1 MTTIIEAVY
10 EHGVLKPLDTS
21 GLKEHQHYR
30 IILEELRVPDPP
42 ADPALA
48 AELARRTTI
57 LPDGRRIVR
66 LMGLFDR
73 GEIGPSYEEIES
85 ALDENRRDRVKE
97 WDELY
102 GSEQP

>member
-10 EHGVLKPLDTS
+10 EQGVLKLLDTS

-30 IILEELRVPDPP
+30 VILEELRAPDPP
-42 ADPALA
+42 TDPTLA

-57 LPDGRRIVR
+57 LQDGRRIVR

-73 GEIGPSYEEIES
+73 GESGPSHEEIES
-85 ALDENRRDRVKE
+85 TLDEHRREQVKK

-102 GSEQP
+102 GPEQP